1 MKLKRLSPDEFDS
14 LPWMAK
20 TRFHDQTWSILRAV
34 LVDGRT
40 QADVATEYGV
50 SKQRVNSLMGDFK
63 RNYIA
68 QAAATSNA
76 VVSVTLEM
84 PEQLALEVAGL
95 LDALKA
101 CTDEDKKT
109 EALEKAQNA
118 VRRATKLL
126 KGST

>member
-1 MKLKRLSPDEFDS
+1 MKLKRLSPAEFDG

-63 RNYIA
+63 RNYMA
-68 QAAATSNA
+68 AAATGNA

-84 PEQLALEVAGL
+84 PENLAIEVAGL

-101 CTDEDKKT
+101 CTDEDKKA
-109 EALEKAQNA
+109 EALEKAKNA
-118 VRRATKLL
+118 VRRAAKLL
-126 KGST
+126 KA

>member
-1 MKLKRLSPDEFDS
+1 MKLKRLSPEEFDG
-14 LPWMAK
+14 LPGMAN

-68 QAAATSNA
+68 QAAATGNA
-76 VVSVTLEM
+76 VVSVTLDM
-84 PEQLALEVAGL
+84 PETLALEVAGL

-101 CTDEDKKT
+101 CTNEEKKA
-109 EALEKAQNA
+109 EALEKATNA
-118 VRRATKLL
+118 VRKTTRLL
-126 KGST
+126 KG

>member
-1 MKLKRLSPDEFDS
+1 MKLKRLSPEEFDG

-68 QAAATSNA
+68 QAAATGTA
-76 VVSVTLEM
+76 VVSVTLDM
-84 PEQLALEVAGL
+84 PETLALEVAGL

-101 CTDEDKKT
+101 CTNEEKKA
-109 EALEKAQNA
+109 EALEKATNA
-118 VRRATKLL
+118 VRKTTRLL
-126 KGST
+126 KG

>member
-1 MKLKRLSPDEFDS
+1 MKLKRLSPDEFDG
-14 LPWMAK
+14 LPWIAK
-20 TRFHDQTWSILRAV
+20 TRFKDQTWSILRAV

-63 RNYIA
+63 RNYMA
-68 QAAATSNA
+68 TAATGNA

-84 PEQLALEVAGL
+84 PENLALEVASL

-101 CTDEDKKT
+101 CADEEKKA
-109 EALEKAQNA
+109 EALDKAKNA

-126 KGST
+126 RG